1 MGQRRL
7 KKLNKEERMTNR
19 TKIILAIVGG
29 ALVGGLGTCGIIFP
43 QFAILTTS
51 AAALVALAI
60 PIITGYN
67 VTR

>member
-1 MGQRRL
+1 
-7 KKLNKEERMTNR
+7 MTNR